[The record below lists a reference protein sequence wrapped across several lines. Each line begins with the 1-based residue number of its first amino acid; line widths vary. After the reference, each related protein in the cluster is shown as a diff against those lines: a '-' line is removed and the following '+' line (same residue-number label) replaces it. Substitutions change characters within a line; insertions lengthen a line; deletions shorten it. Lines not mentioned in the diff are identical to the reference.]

1 MCMYANDVR
10 KTGVWYLRYFE
21 DKEKKHKT
29 VTEMSQLGAE
39 PSPVP
44 VPATTHTTV
53 D

>member
-1 MCMYANDVR
+1 MDANE
-10 KTGVWYLRYFE
+10 GVQ
-21 DKEKKHKT
+21 KHKT
-29 VTEMSQLGAE
+29 VTEMSHE

>member
-1 MCMYANDVR
+1 MMAGRQAFDTYVTL
-10 KTGVWYLRYFE
+10 KT
-21 DKEKKHKT
+21 KKKHKT
-29 VTEMSQLGAE
+29 VTEMSHLGAE